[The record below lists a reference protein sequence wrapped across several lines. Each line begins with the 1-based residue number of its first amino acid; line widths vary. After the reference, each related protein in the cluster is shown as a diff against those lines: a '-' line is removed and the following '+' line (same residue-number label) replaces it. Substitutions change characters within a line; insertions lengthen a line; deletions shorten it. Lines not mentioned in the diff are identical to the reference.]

1 MPEAPEAIYQTPGDY
16 DLEHAGDTEDVE
28 FFVSLVRRLRPKR
41 VLELA
46 CGNGRVTLPLA
57 EAGAQ
62 CGFEVVGLELVP
74 EMLAAARE
82 KREAAEPAV
91 RERLTL
97 LAGDMRAW
105 QAERPFELIV
115 TPCSSMCHLLTLDD
129 QLAAWKQAFE
139 NLVTGGRFVVDVV
152 MGDLGAYA
160 DSFRR
165 PARELVEIDRD
176 TCDEATGTRLLRYK
190 TTRYL
195 AHEQRAS
202 IRFRYEKWARDAQP
216 EHSISD
222 FESHVYYPRE
232 VELLYRHTGFK
243 VETVYGDY
251 RGGPLKASSSQ
262 MVFVGVKT
270 G

>member
-1 MPEAPEAIYQTPGDY
+1 MPETPEAIYETPDDY
-16 DLEHAGDTEDVE
+16 DLEHVGDTEDVE

-62 CGFEVVGLELVP
+62 DGFEVVGLELVP

-82 KREAAEPAV
+82 KREAAGPAA

-97 LAGDMRAW
+97 LEGDMRAW
-105 QAERPFELIV
+105 QAEQPFDLIV
-115 TPCSSMCHLLTLDD
+115 TPCSSMCHLLALDD
-129 QLAAWKQAFE
+129 QLAAWRQAYD
-139 NLVTGGRFVVDVV
+139 NLVPGGRFVVDVV

-165 PARELVEIDRD
+165 PARELVEIDLD
-176 TCDEATGTRLLRYK
+176 TFEEASGTRLLRYK

-195 AHEQRAS
+195 AHEQRAR
-202 IRFRYEKWARDAQP
+202 IRFRYEKWVRDAQP

-232 VELLYRHTGFK
+232 LELLYRHTGFQ

-262 MVFVGVKT
+262 MVFVGVKP